1 MNRRQT
7 VLAMAPDLPS
17 RLFVEEV
24 RDRLCAIAVVDP
36 DLALSE
42 FGSPAARAALAGA
55 EVLLTGWGC
64 PPIDEAALAAAP
76 CVRAVVHAA
85 GSIKNHVTPACW
97 ERGIVV
103 STAAEANALPVAEFT
118 LAMILLAGKAT
129 HVIARRYRQQ
139 RMAPDLR
146 SEFPNIGNYR
156 RTVGIVG
163 ASRIGRRVIALLRPF
178 DLDVVVS
185 DPYLDQAQAR
195 ELGVQLAELDDVLRA
210 SHIVSLHAP
219 SLPSTRH
226 LIDRRRL
233 GLIRD
238 GATLINTARGALL
251 DHVALT
257 DELVSGRINAIL
269 DVTEPAALPADS
281 PLWTLPNVVLTPHM
295 AGALGVE
302 LERMGA
308 YAVDEL
314 ARYVAGQPFR
324 SPVTRADL
332 DRIA

>member
-17 RLFVEEV
+17 RLFVGEV
-24 RDRLCAIAVVDP
+24 RDHLCAIAVVDP

-42 FGSPAARAALAGA
+42 FGSPAARAALAEA

-64 PPIDEAALAAAP
+64 PPIDEAALTAAP

-139 RMAPDLR
+139 RTAPDLR

-195 ELGVQLAELDDVLRA
+195 ELGVQLAELDDLLRA

-302 LERMGA
+302 LERMGS

>member
-1 MNRRQT
+1 
-7 VLAMAPDLPS
+7 MAPDLPS
-17 RLFVEEV
+17 RLFVGEV

-42 FGSPAARAALAGA
+42 FGSPAARAALARA

-64 PPIDEAALAAAP
+64 PPIDQAALAAAP

-85 GSIKNHVTPACW
+85 GSIKNHVTLACW

-118 LAMILLAGKAT
+118 LGMILLAGKAT

-139 RMAPDLR
+139 RRPPALR
-146 SEFPNIGNYR
+146 SEFPKIGNYR

-195 ELGVQLAELDDVLRA
+195 ELGVQVAELDDLLRA

-219 SLPSTRH
+219 SLPATRH
-226 LIDRRRL
+226 LVDRRRL
-233 GLIRD
+233 GLIRE
-238 GATLINTARGALL
+238 GATLINTARGALV

-257 DELVSGRINAIL
+257 DELVSGRLNAIL
-269 DVTEPAALPADS
+269 DVTEPEVLPADS
-281 PLWTLPNVVLTPHM
+281 PLFTLPNVVLTPHM

-314 ARYVAGQPFR
+314 ARYGAGQPFR

-332 DRIA
+332 DRMA

>member
-1 MNRRQT
+1 
-7 VLAMAPDLPS
+7 MAPDLPS
-17 RLFVEEV
+17 RLFAGEV
-24 RDRLCAIAVVDP
+24 RGRLWAIAVVDP

-42 FGSPAARAALAGA
+42 FRSPAARAALADA

-64 PPIDEAALAAAP
+64 PPIDEVSLAAAP
-76 CVRAVVHAA
+76 CLRAVVHAA

-97 ERGIVV
+97 ERGILV

-146 SEFPNIGNYR
+146 TEFPNIGNYR

-163 ASRIGRRVIALLRPF
+163 ASRIGRRVIELLRPF

-195 ELGVQLAELDDVLRA
+195 ELGVHVAQLDDLLRA

-233 GLIRD
+233 GLIRE
-238 GATLINTARGALL
+238 GATLINTARGALV
-251 DHVALT
+251 DQVALT
-257 DELVSGRINAIL
+257 DELVSARINAIL
-269 DVTEPAALPADS
+269 DVTEPAVLPADS
-281 PLWTLPNVVLTPHM
+281 PLYTLPNVVLTPHM

-302 LERMGA
+302 LERIGA

-314 ARYVAGQPFR
+314 ARYVSGQPFR

-332 DRIA
+332 DRMA